1 MPANIRRVQIGFC
14 FFAMVFLIGPTFAI
28 IPISFSSAN
37 FLSYP
42 LPGFSLQWYYKILQ
56 PQPWMA
62 ALLNSLIIGAG
73 ATAVATVLG
82 TVAAL
87 GLSRGHFPARS
98 TILAVI
104 ISPMIVP
111 VVISGVG
118 MYFFFAKLGLV
129 ASFLGLV
136 LAHAVLAVPFV
147 VITVTATLKNF
158 DMNLVRAAASLG
170 ASPFHAFRTVTL
182 PLIAPGVVSGA
193 LFAFVFSFD
202 EVVVALFISGPGQKT
217 LPRQMFDGL
226 RDNIDP
232 SILAMSTLLV
242 IISIILMSSGAVVQK
257 RAAAHANPQNK
268 SE

>member
-1 MPANIRRVQIGFC
+1 MPKHFRSVQIAFC
-14 FFAMVFLIGPTFAI
+14 LLAMVFLIGPTFAI

-42 LPGFSLQWYYKILQ
+42 LPGFSLQWYEKILQ

-62 ALLNSLIIGAG
+62 ALRNSLIVGAG
-73 ATAVATVLG
+73 ATVLATLLG
-82 TVAAL
+82 TLAAL
-87 GLSRGHFPARS
+87 GLSRGHLPGRS
-98 TILAVI
+98 ALLAVV

-129 ASFLGLV
+129 ASFAGLM

-147 VITVTATLKNF
+147 VITVTATLKHF
-158 DMNLVRAAASLG
+158 DGNLVRAASSLG

-182 PLIAPGVVSGA
+182 PLIAPGVISGA

-202 EVVVALFISGPGQKT
+202 EVVVALFISGPGQRT

-242 IISIILMSSGAVVQK
+242 LVSIVLMGGGALVQA
-257 RAAAHANPQNK
+257 RAAARRIPAL
-268 SE
+268 

>member
-1 MPANIRRVQIGFC
+1 MPSSIRHVQIAFC
-14 FFAMVFLIGPTFAI
+14 SLAMIFLIGPTFAI

-42 LPGFSLQWYYKILQ
+42 LPGFSLQWYHKILQ
-56 PQPWMA
+56 PQPWMS

-73 ATAVATVLG
+73 ATVVATVLG

-87 GLSRGHFPARS
+87 GLSRGHLPARAA
-98 TILAVI
+98 ILAVI

-129 ASFLGLV
+129 ASFLGLI

-170 ASPFHAFRTVTL
+170 ASPFHAFRTITL

-202 EVVVALFISGPGQKT
+202 EVVVALFISGPGQRT

-242 IISIILMSSGAVVQK
+242 LISIVLMGGAALVQK
-257 RAAAHANPQNK
+257 RASAHANVVN
-268 SE
+268 

>member
-1 MPANIRRVQIGFC
+1 MPVALRRVQIAFC
-14 FFAMVFLIGPTFAI
+14 CLAMIFLIGPTLVI

-42 LPGFSLQWYYKILQ
+42 LPGFSLQWYEKILQ
-56 PQPWMA
+56 PQPWMS

-73 ATAVATVLG
+73 ATLVSTVLG
-82 TVAAL
+82 TLAAL
-87 GLSRGHFPARS
+87 GMSRGRLPARS
-98 TILAVI
+98 MILAVV

-118 MYFFFAKLGLV
+118 MYFFFAKLGFV

-147 VITVTATLKNF
+147 LITVTATLKNF

-170 ASPFHAFRTVTL
+170 ASPVHAFRTVTL
-182 PLIAPGVVSGA
+182 PLIAPGVISGA

-202 EVVVALFISGPGQKT
+202 EVVVALFISGPGQRT

-242 IISIILMSSGAVVQK
+242 IISIVLMGGGALAQK
-257 RAAAHANPQNK
+257 RAAAHRSTGN
-268 SE
+268 S